1 MIDFTGKNLEINQ
14 EVVTIDSLGTN
25 STQLRMGKVV
35 GFTNTFVLLEL
46 YEIDHSGQKHTW
58 ICKRSPKKVAII

>member
-46 YEIDHSGQKHTW
+46 YKIDHSGQKHT
-58 ICKRSPKKVAII
+58 